1 MRIFLIVS
9 TLSFVISC
17 AVNPVTGKQDFVMIS
32 ENQEIQMGREYNAQ
46 ILKQY
51 PVYQDQILQEYVQSI
66 GDSLALKS
74 HRPELVYR
82 FTVLDSPDINAF
94 ALPGGY
100 IYINRGLMSYLSS
113 EEELAAVLGHEIG
126 HVTARHSVRQYS
138 QAQLM
143 GILSTAVEI
152 NSGRTAGNLANL
164 ASGALLSGYGRD
176 MELEADD
183 LGAQYIYQEGYSP
196 QGMYEVLSVLKDQEI
211 YSKKIA
217 EQRGQEPRSYHGVFA
232 SHPSND
238 LRLQEILDNVSS
250 SLQMGEKKE
259 RDTYL
264 QKIEG
269 MVFGDSEQSGIRRG
283 SDFYH
288 GSLNLYMSS
297 PKNWEIINNPNSLI
311 FSSPFG
317 EAILQMTLE
326 DLNFK
331 ESPESYMRR
340 FASDTYED
348 QELIV
353 NGYKGFTARAYRSG
367 RSTRMAVVFKNNQ
380 VYQFIGYTKNE
391 SINLSKF
398 DQDFLGIINSFRDLQ
413 QNEMH
418 LSKPL
423 RLRNYKVKKGDNYK
437 SLASSSSINVNAE
450 DQLRLINGDYPDK
463 ALEVGRTIKIVE

>member
-1 MRIFLIVS
+1 
-9 TLSFVISC
+9 
-17 AVNPVTGKQDFVMIS
+17 
-32 ENQEIQMGREYNAQ
+32 
-46 ILKQY
+46 
-51 PVYQDQILQEYVQSI
+51 
-66 GDSLALKS
+66 
-74 HRPELVYR
+74 
-82 FTVLDSPDINAF
+82 
-94 ALPGGY
+94 
-100 IYINRGLMSYLSS
+100 
-113 EEELAAVLGHEIG
+113 
-126 HVTARHSVRQYS
+126 
-138 QAQLM
+138 
-143 GILSTAVEI
+143 
-152 NSGRTAGNLANL
+152 
-164 ASGALLSGYGRD
+164 
-176 MELEADD
+176 
-183 LGAQYIYQEGYSP
+183 
-196 QGMYEVLSVLKDQEI
+196 MYEVLSVLKDQEI

-238 LRLQEILDNVSS
+238 LRLQEVLDNVGSS
-250 SLQMGEKKE
+250 FQMGEKKE
-259 RDTYL
+259 KDTYL

-283 SDFYH
+283 RDFYH
-288 GSLNLYMSS
+288 GPLNLYMSS
-297 PKNWEIINNPNSLI
+297 PENWEIINNPNSLI

-317 EAILQMTLE
+317 EAVLGMTLE

-348 QELIV
+348 QELTV
-353 NGYKGFTARAYRSG
+353 NGYEGFTARAYRSG

-391 SINLSKF
+391 SIDLSRF

-413 QNEMH
+413 QDEMP

-437 SLASSSSINVNAE
+437 SLASLSSINVNAE

-463 ALEVGRTIKIVE
+463 TLEVGRTIKIVE